1 MKNNTTL
8 PAMLAILLLATSGG
22 GFAAEVQDGQTQSLI
37 GPMRNGAFVIFTTE
51 IVPASPQEPLSVLL
65 ESEDKPNLIHRVFVD
80 DKHGFFFGYDLIIE
94 PTSGS
99 KKQFRVSV
107 GPLSSEYERGL
118 RARKDF
124 RAMRPHPNFNTAAFS
139 ASIKPQ
145 LVADGD
151 TLALDVLLNS
161 RTGVKIVDLIKILTE
176 DPRLQEAPVS
186 ARAARDFKLEDVP
199 LKVGNYKLL
208 VNDEL
213 IYRTA
218 SGCAGAIIWFSHP
231 ERGRFILSLT
241 PHAGYDFRKVGTV
254 EHNKIVFTWE
264 GDRYE
269 WVSSQPVVGSGGN
282 WNVWVLHDSD
292 YSPEMF
298 TLGAEPQSAD
308 TTKPKGSD
316 LERKLKEMSA
326 RRRAEFG
333 IPSDSQN
340 TSAPSPQSKRI
351 RVVIGAAD
359 RMQNVLPRN

>member
-1 MKNNTTL
+1 MKNKTTL
-8 PAMLAILLLATSGG
+8 PAMLAILLLAASGV
-22 GFAAEVQDGQTQSLI
+22 GFPAKVQDGQTHRLI
-37 GPMRNGAFVIFTTE
+37 VPLRNGTFVSFTTE
-51 IVPASPQEPLSVLL
+51 TVPNSSQEPLSVLL

-94 PTSGS
+94 PTAAS

-107 GPLSSEYERGL
+107 GPLSSEYEQGL
-118 RARKDF
+118 RVRKDF
-124 RAMRPHPNFNTAAFS
+124 RAMQPHPSFNAAAFS

-151 TLALDVLLNS
+151 TLALDVLLNP
-161 RTGVKIVDLIKILTE
+161 RTGVEIVDLIKISTD
-176 DPRLQEAPVS
+176 DPRLQESPLS
-186 ARAARDFKLEDVP
+186 ARAARDFKLEDVQ

-231 ERGRFILSLT
+231 ERGRFIFSLT

-254 EHNKIVFTWE
+254 EHNKIAFTWE
-264 GDRYE
+264 GDHYE
-269 WVSSQPVVGSGGN
+269 WVSSQPVVGLGGN

-292 YSPEMF
+292 YSPELF
-298 TLGAEPQSAD
+298 THGAEPQSAE

-351 RVVIGAAD
+351 RVSIGAAD
-359 RMQNVLPRN
+359 HMQNVLPRN